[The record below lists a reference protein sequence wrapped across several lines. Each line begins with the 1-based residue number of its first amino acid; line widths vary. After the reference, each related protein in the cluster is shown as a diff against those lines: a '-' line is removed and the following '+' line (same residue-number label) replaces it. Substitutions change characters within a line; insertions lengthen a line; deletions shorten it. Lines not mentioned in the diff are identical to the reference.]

1 MAKKGKKK
9 AGKKKAA
16 GSADY
21 LWCCGGVSDSGD
33 LRYYQQ

>member
-1 MAKKGKKK
+1 MAKKERKKP
-9 AGKKKAA
+9 GKKAA